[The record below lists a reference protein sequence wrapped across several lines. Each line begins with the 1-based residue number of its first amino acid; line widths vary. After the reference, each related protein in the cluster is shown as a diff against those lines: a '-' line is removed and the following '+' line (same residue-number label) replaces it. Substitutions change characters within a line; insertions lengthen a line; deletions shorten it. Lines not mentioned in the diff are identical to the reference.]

1 MPLLSQPGVYDFRKS
16 LFANNFQFLS
26 GLNQVFQEILFV
38 IYCIWLSGL
47 YCAGSQVGCYM
58 GRPDPGVLC
67 CLRLILRQTPGVTI
81 SPNSLTPSLSESSK
95 CVTCLG
101 GWLR

>member
-26 GLNQVFQEILFV
+26 SLNQVFQEILFV
-38 IYCIWLSGL
+38 VYCIWLSGL
-47 YCAGSQVGCYM
+47 YCASSQVGFYM

-67 CLRLILRQTPGVTI
+67 RLRLILRQTP
-81 SPNSLTPSLSESSK
+81 K
-95 CVTCLG
+95 
-101 GWLR
+101 